1 MIRARALF
9 AFSQHLSPGEAQDLE
24 HACYCTSALNG
35 APYSRFVFRSLYAL
49 EQKSAFALVVQERG
63 AMAALALPDAS
74 LYTHCKARME
84 VALTEARRV
93 ECVRLLAELSAE
105 DVCPVSDNL
114 PEKGVKCARCGS
126 TDVSFEFCQTRS
138 ADEGTTVFCYCT
150 QCSKRWKM

>member
-1 MIRARALF
+1 MIRARALS
-9 AFSQHLSPGEAQDLE
+9 AFSQYLSSGEAMDLE

-35 APYSRFVFRSLYAL
+35 APYSRFVLRSLYAL
-49 EQKSAFALVVQERG
+49 EQKSAFALVVRERG

-74 LYTHCKARME
+74 LYDHCKARVE
-84 VALTEARRV
+84 VSLTEARRS

-105 DVCPVSDNL
+105 DDCTNL